1 MKIFYHCEI
10 MQRFSHNSYTFQL
23 NLFLNKLCL
32 NLWEKCNK
40 NKNNW
45 IKIEDIKNNG
55 SLEISIAIIINRNIT
70 VKNLSNEIFET
81 INFYFKNKKQEY
93 LLKKLNI
100 YNMQWILYI

>member
-1 MKIFYHCEI
+1 MENQKISKIIKQIDSILETTPGI
-10 MQRFSHNSYTFQL
+10 IGLVSLLDGS
-23 NLFLNKLCL
+23 
-32 NLWEKCNK
+32 NK

-45 IKIEDIKNNG
+45 IKIEDIRNNG
-55 SLEISIAIIINRNIT
+55 SLEISIAIVINRNIT

-100 YNMQWILYI
+100 YIKGVK